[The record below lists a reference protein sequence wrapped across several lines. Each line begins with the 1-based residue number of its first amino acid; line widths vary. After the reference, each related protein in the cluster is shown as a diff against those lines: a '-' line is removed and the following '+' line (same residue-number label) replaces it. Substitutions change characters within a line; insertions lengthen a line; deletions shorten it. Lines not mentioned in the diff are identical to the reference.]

1 MDRPP
6 TPLGGGTVAPRLGG
20 GTVAPRD
27 AAEDVVQRSRHL
39 ANWAAFARRWGLALV
54 VGLAIAA
61 RLVRWLVDFPIWGDE
76 AFVACSLLARD
87 LAGLLE
93 PLEFEMV
100 VPLGWL
106 LPTGWLVE
114 RLGGTTLVLRLP
126 ALLAGLA
133 ALLLFVRLARR
144 LLPRRTALLAV
155 AWFGGSYYLIRHSAE
170 VKPYA
175 FDLLAG
181 VLLYDAALRI
191 VRASRSGGPR
201 SVAPP
206 VVAPPA
212 AWRAWL
218 RFALLGALA
227 SWCSYPAIFV
237 ASGAGLAA
245 ALPRATPRRA
255 APGLIACHPDSH
267 AATRNAPALLALA
280 IVAAS
285 FAAMYLAFGHAQ
297 QWSEER
303 IADARHWDDH
313 FLPLA
318 EPWRWPWW
326 LLRELTGNLLAYP
339 NGGPNFGSS
348 ATFLLVVAGA
358 AAWWRRGRRVELLLL
373 LAPLAPM
380 LAASA
385 LRKYPFGGSARIA
398 LHLAIPI
405 CLLAASGV
413 AALAG
418 RCVALRRMR
427 TVDRSASRFAV
438 RRAALLTQRQALI
451 AATLS
456 LAAFALGS
464 AVRDFAKPWKT
475 RQDRNHRAAFA
486 WLEQQVQ
493 RDDVVAVFGRFD
505 DGDAAHASSGAVNSH
520 APAAALAFPDLS
532 GWRGSAGRLRYE
544 LLLLANRRGI
554 ELHFAPEPAQLAIEP
569 RAGALWTVTYR
580 DNEAPF
586 PDAVLEQWRAALD
599 ARFGP
604 PLEQRPFVI
613 GGASPDPATGRQRH
627 EQIEFGRRRGGGD
640 R

>member
-1 MDRPP
+1 M
-6 TPLGGGTVAPRLGG
+6 VQVPRHR
-20 GTVAPRD
+20 VD
-27 AAEDVVQRSRHL
+27 
-39 ANWAAFARRWGLALV
+39 WAAFGRRSALAIV
-54 VGLAIAA
+54 VALAIAA
-61 RLVRWLVDFPIWGDE
+61 RLVRYAVDFPIWGDE

-87 LAGLLE
+87 LAGLLQ

-114 RLGGTTLVLRLP
+114 RLGGSTLVLRLP
-126 ALLAGLA
+126 ALLAGSA
-133 ALLLFVRLARR
+133 ALLLFVGLARR

-155 AWFGGSYYLIRHSAE
+155 AWFGGSYYLIRHGAE

-191 VRASRSGGPR
+191 VRCEPS
-201 SVAPP
+201 
-206 VVAPPA
+206 
-212 AWRAWL
+212 AWL
-218 RFALLGALA
+218 RFACIGVLA
-227 SWCSYPAIFV
+227 CWCSYPAIFV

-245 ALPRATPRRA
+245 ALLSATPRRA
-255 APGLIACHPDSH
+255 APGLIACHPDLHPRSPH
-267 AATRNAPALLALA
+267 AAALFALAL
-280 IVAAS
+280 VAAS

-303 IADARHWDDH
+303 ITDARHWDDH

-339 NGGPNFGSS
+339 NGGPDFGSS

-358 AAWWRRGRRVELLLL
+358 VAWWRRGRRAELLLL

-380 LAASA
+380 VAASA

-413 AALAG
+413 AALAE
-418 RCVALRRMR
+418 RVARW
-427 TVDRSASRFAV
+427 RSARAATRSTG
-438 RRAALLTQRQALI
+438 RRAQVVAQRRSLA
-451 AATLS
+451 AATLL
-456 LAAFALGS
+456 LAAFAIGS
-464 AVRDFAKPWKT
+464 AVRDVAKPWKT

-486 WLEQQVQ
+486 WLEEQVQ
-493 RDDVVAVFGRFD
+493 PGDVVALFGRFEDGAADGAPSDATADAPLDATAGASAD
-505 DGDAAHASSGAVNSH
+505 DHP
-520 APAAALAFPDLS
+520 PARAFPDLR

-544 LLLLANRRGI
+544 LLLLARRRGVA
-554 ELHFAPEPAQLAIEP
+554 LRFAAEPATLAREP
-569 RAGALWTVTYR
+569 SHGALWSVTYR

-586 PDAVLEQWRAALD
+586 PDVAHAQWQAELTAT
-599 ARFGP
+599 FGP

-613 GGASPDPATGRQRH
+613 GGASPDPATGSARQ
-627 EQIEFGRRRGGGD
+627 EQIEFVRRRGGSD

>member
-6 TPLGGGTVAPRLGG
+6 TPLGGGEKTAVRTAPPPLRPGQS
-20 GTVAPRD
+20 ANSPPP
-27 AAEDVVQRSRHL
+27 SPRHL
-39 ANWAAFARRWGLALV
+39 PDWAAFGRRSA
-54 VGLAIAA
+54 LAIVVALAIVA
-61 RLVRWLVDFPIWGDE
+61 RLVRYAVDFPIWGDE

-87 LAGLLE
+87 LAGLLQ

-114 RLGGTTLVLRLP
+114 RLGGSTLVLRLP

-133 ALLLFVRLARR
+133 ALLLFAGLARR

-191 VRASRSGGPR
+191 VRCEP
-201 SVAPP
+201 
-206 VVAPPA
+206 
-212 AWRAWL
+212 RAWL

-245 ALPRATPRRA
+245 ALLQATPRFAPTRQA
-255 APGLIACHPDSH
+255 APGLIACHPDMRSRSLH
-267 AATRNAPALLALA
+267 APALLALA
-280 IVAAS
+280 LVAAS

-339 NGGPNFGSS
+339 NGGPAFGSS

-358 AAWWRRGRRVELLLL
+358 VAWWRRGRRAELLLL

-413 AALAG
+413 AGLAE
-418 RCVALRRMR
+418 RVARWRGMRAATRSMERRPL
-427 TVDRSASRFAV
+427 VLAK
-438 RRAALLTQRQALI
+438 RRAQA
-451 AATLS
+451 AATLL
-456 LAAFALGS
+456 LAAFAIGS
-464 AVRDFAKPWKT
+464 AVRDVAKPWKT

-486 WLEQQVQ
+486 WLEEQVQ
-493 RDDVVAVFGRFD
+493 PGDVVALFGRFEDGAADGAPSDATADAPLDATTGASAD
-505 DGDAAHASSGAVNSH
+505 DHHSARAS
-520 APAAALAFPDLS
+520 PDLR

-544 LLLLANRRGI
+544 LLLLARRRGVT
-554 ELHFAPEPAQLAIEP
+554 LRFAPEPATLAREP
-569 RAGALWTVTYR
+569 SHGALWSVTYR

-586 PDAVLEQWRAALD
+586 PDAVHEQWQAELTAT
-599 ARFGP
+599 FGP

-613 GGASPDPATGRQRH
+613 GGASPDPATGSARQ
-627 EQIEFGRRRGGGD
+627 EQIEFVRRRGGSD